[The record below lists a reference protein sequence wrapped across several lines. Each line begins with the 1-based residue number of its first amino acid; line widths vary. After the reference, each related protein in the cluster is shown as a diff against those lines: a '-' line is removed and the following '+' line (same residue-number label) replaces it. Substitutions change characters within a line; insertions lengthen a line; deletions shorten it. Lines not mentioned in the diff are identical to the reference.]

1 MGKED
6 CGMSTVLFT
15 WGAALLGII
24 ALCMFGRLVAG
35 PTIPDRIVALDAM
48 NTLAIA
54 IMIVLSVVY
63 DSVVMVDV
71 AIVYAA
77 LSFVSTLFLARYIEG
92 GQ

>member
-1 MGKED
+1 
-6 CGMSTVLFT
+6 MSTVLFA
-15 WGAALLGII
+15 WGAAILGIM
-24 ALCMFGRLVAG
+24 ALFMFGRLVAG
-35 PTIPDRIVALDAM
+35 PTLPDRIVALDAM

-92 GQ
+92 RQ